1 MGRQLLAGIL
11 NMNALLVLS
20 IFIAQSLGQASAEC
34 PAPTIGN
41 CSATDYRC
49 DLGFNA
55 GCWMG
60 SFCMP
65 EGSICPMICNTPA
78 PSNCTAAETVCDMGS
93 YGGCWSGD
101 YCMPNGTVCPP
112 VCNTPAPSNCQPGE
126 DVCDNGWDSTTGCW
140 LGDHCMPMGTCP
152 KVCNSPAP
160 SNCTAGEIVCDMGS
174 YEGCWKGDICIPEGS
189 VCPHVCN
196 YPTPSQCLESEVLC
210 DMGLLKA
217 VGMGTTAQL
226 MELSVLRCVTTL
238 FPPNVWPEKSPVTWD
253 IMLGAGWE
261 ISAMRIRMDSSVLQ
275 FATGPLTLYVRMARF
290 CATWVLMPI
299 TAGWEITACQRAPSV
314 QPLQEFDQTSDVSI

>member
-1 MGRQLLAGIL
+1 MGRQLLGGTL
-11 NMNALLVLS
+11 TMNALLVLS
-20 IFIAQSLGQASAEC
+20 IFVSLSLGQASAEC

-93 YGGCWSGD
+93 YGGCWRGD

-112 VCNTPAPSNCQPGE
+112 VCN
-126 DVCDNGWDSTTGCW
+126 
-140 LGDHCMPMGTCP
+140 
-152 KVCNSPAP
+152 SPAP
-160 SNCTAGEIVCDMGS
+160 STVAREKLSATWDHMRDAGRATSASQRVQ
-174 YEGCWKGDICIPEGS
+174 S
-189 VCPHVCN
+189 VLMSAT
-196 YPTPSQCLESEVLC
+196 TPLLLNVWSQKFSATW
-210 DMGLLKA
+210 GLLKA
-217 VGMGTTAQL
+217 VGMATTARL
-226 MELSVLRCVTTL
+226 MEQSVLQCVTTL
-238 FPPNVWPEKSPVTWD
+238 FPPNVWLEKSPVTWD

-275 FATGPLTLYVRMARF
+275 FATGPLTLYVRMTRF

-299 TAGWEITACQRAPSV
+299 TAGWEITACLRAPNV
-314 QPLQEFDQTSDVSI
+314 QPLQEFDQTSDVSIKIYH